1 MNFLW
6 HGRVSFFFLDTTVL
20 TLEGQQQQSSPSFKF
35 LGSRMDLQQDYSFL
49 S

>member
-35 LGSRMDLQQDYSFL
+35 FGVEYGSSTRLL
-49 S
+49 LP